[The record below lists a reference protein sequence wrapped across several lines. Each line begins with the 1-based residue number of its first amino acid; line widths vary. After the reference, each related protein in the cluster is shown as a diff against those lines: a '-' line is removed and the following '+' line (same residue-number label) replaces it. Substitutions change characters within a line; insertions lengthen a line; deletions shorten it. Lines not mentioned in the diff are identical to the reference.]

1 MTITR
6 CVGSCSEH
14 LNKVLVVSLI
24 LLVTNKDERRKV
36 FKLAINQLGQGSQTL
51 KVISDIEDLV
61 TQIRKGTTSPICID
75 WNLGERAVSQ
85 IVDTI
90 ASKSPICLPNI
101 IVFTDQVSKDALYFS
116 INQKIYQTIY
126 STQIETLCRAL
137 TKTINISD
145 TQRTIELNVRSFYNM
160 IRKGNCKEAVSKL
173 IQLRQ
178 KQPVDEYRLALASAY
193 FYLGD
198 FERSNELLYE
208 QIRRKPNLRAYDL
221 QIRICLKRKEV
232 KEAKEIL
239 NAAPEFKASNSEH
252 LLNLATLYIGA
263 HKPQEV
269 MEELFSKNIIGPEQ
283 VAKTKSNQIIQ
294 IDTFNILVKFFQSGI
309 NDIDRASIFNA
320 LALLAN
326 KKERYDKALEYYIFA
341 YIFTGG
347 NQTLSEKII
356 HNIAIA
362 QYRLKKVDRAIS
374 CYEFLLEKNPNDE
387 KASRKL
393 GGISAHYQP
402 KKTA

>member
-1 MTITR
+1 
-6 CVGSCSEH
+6 
-14 LNKVLVVSLI
+14 
-24 LLVTNKDERRKV
+24 
-36 FKLAINQLGQGSQTL
+36 
-51 KVISDIEDLV
+51 
-61 TQIRKGTTSPICID
+61 
-75 WNLGERAVSQ
+75 
-85 IVDTI
+85 
-90 ASKSPICLPNI
+90 
-101 IVFTDQVSKDALYFS
+101 
-116 INQKIYQTIY
+116 
-126 STQIETLCRAL
+126 
-137 TKTINISD
+137 
-145 TQRTIELNVRSFYNM
+145 M

-198 FERSNELLYE
+198 FEKSNELLYE

-221 QIRICLKRKEV
+221 QIRIRLKRKEV

-263 HKPQEV
+263 HQPQEV

-341 YIFTGG
+341 YIFTGE